1 MKSQIISTFN
11 EDLVTVKKHS
21 HEIITLYNKIIKTID
36 PKIFR
41 EIKDGVDDVTI
52 KSKHIEKL
60 NEFLSIND
68 TRSSRYLELKRY
80 FNSNYDQNVF
90 TFTDK
95 TDMRKLRKFKKQLW
109 LGIFKNVRRLEI
121 YPDEKTMKEIKSI
134 KLILKYRYK
143 DAWYLIDQYND
154 TLIDL
159 RSDFS
164 ESEETSYHLQPYQ
177 PKKGYDEILS
187 HIASDFIETKYGM
200 LLNKKLNQMQKFHGN
215 DIYRIYCDAVMN
227 MCIKHDQFAV
237 YKLQAIYGL
246 KMYKD
251 SDFTIENLEKVKSVI
266 NGFEK
271 MNHLRDYDK
280 QAINL
285 INDDI
290 NVLKQMK

>member
-11 EDLVTVKKHS
+11 EDLVTVKKLS

-36 PKIFR
+36 PKRFR
-41 EIKDGVDDVTI
+41 EIKDGVDDVII

-80 FNSNYDQNVF
+80 FNSDHDQNVF

-95 TDMRKLRKFKKQLW
+95 TDMRKLREFKKQLW
-109 LGIFKNVRRLEI
+109 LGIFKNIRRLEI
-121 YPDEKTMKEIKSI
+121 YPDEKTMKEINSI
-134 KLILKYRYK
+134 KLILERRYK

-177 PKKGYDEILS
+177 PKNGYDEILS
-187 HIASDFIETKYGM
+187 HIASDFIETKYGI

-215 DIYRIYCDAVMN
+215 DVYRIYCDAVMN
-227 MCIKHDQFAV
+227 MFIKHDQFAV
-237 YKLQAIYGL
+237 YKLQSIYGL

-280 QAINL
+280 RAINL

-290 NVLKQMK
+290 NALKQMK